1 MYLASE
7 HSYKVSTNSVAA
19 RITKVL
25 PSLIHEDQTG
35 YIKGRFIG
43 QNIRLIA
50 TMIGRIKDSGLSM
63 SDFDIIDKSL
73 KAG

>member
-1 MYLASE
+1 MDNWRPISLLNVD
-7 HSYKVSTNSVAA
+7 YKIATKTVAA
-19 RITKVL
+19 RIAKVL

-50 TMIGRIKDSGLSM
+50 
-63 SDFDIIDKSL
+63 DIIEGGQKR
-73 KAG
+73 